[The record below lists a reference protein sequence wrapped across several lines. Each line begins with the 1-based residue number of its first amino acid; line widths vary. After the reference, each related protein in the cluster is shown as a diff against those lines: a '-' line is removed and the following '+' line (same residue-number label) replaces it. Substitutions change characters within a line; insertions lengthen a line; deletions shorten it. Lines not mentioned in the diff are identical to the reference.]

1 MSLAGLLT
9 VSLTVAFPTFVFPNK
24 TKLKSLEAEVGI
36 GRLMLVKRLKN
47 MLFLQQTQELL
58 HCSDEQLLTS
68 LMANMT

>member
-36 GRLMLVKRLKN
+36 GLIFPPLHLKY
-47 MLFLQQTQELL
+47 
-58 HCSDEQLLTS
+58 
-68 LMANMT
+68 A